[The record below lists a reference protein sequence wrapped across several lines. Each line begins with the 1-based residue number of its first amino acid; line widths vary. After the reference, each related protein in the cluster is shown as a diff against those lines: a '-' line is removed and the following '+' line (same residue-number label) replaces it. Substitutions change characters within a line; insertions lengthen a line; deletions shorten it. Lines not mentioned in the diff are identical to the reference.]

1 MSYWRAALESVEVY
15 TNTPAGSN
23 FSNQTTNTLVV
34 TESFT
39 HLVNNRIV
47 NQVKAAEVKI
57 NNSKIV
63 VYATMVPVYQSGIT
77 YGLQNDEYMTKIESI
92 TYKTNLQE
100 SIIPKVVQVVTDRIQ
115 PIFVIAGSGD
125 YTGDGSFGIGG
136 GGVLGG
142 TTPTGGVTAFW
153 S

>member
-1 MSYWRAALESVEVY
+1 MSYWRATSESVEVY

-34 TESFT
+34 TESFN

-47 NQVKAAEVKI
+47 NIVKAAEVKV
-57 NNSKIV
+57 NNSKPV
-63 VYATMVPVYQSGIT
+63 VYSTMVPVYQSGIT
-77 YGLQNDEYMTKIESI
+77 YGLQNNEYMTRVVSI

-100 SIIPKVVQVVTDRIQ
+100 SMIPKVVQVLTERIQ
-115 PIFVIAGSGD
+115 PIFVIAGSGE

-142 TTPTGGVTAFW
+142 TTSTGGVNAFW
-153 S
+153 G